1 MDSQAFFESRPV
13 FTLAQAQRALAPEA
27 PGIVRDRLK
36 YHAKTGRLLSIVRG
50 VYATVPFGVAPDK
63 FQPDPLLI
71 AAAVRDDA
79 VLGYYTALSLLG
91 AARSTWSVISAF
103 SRRRRASIVL
113 SNARIVFFQTPSA
126 VARLQRQGIGLRTID
141 RQGQSLL
148 ITGPERTLVDGLR
161 EPGRVGGT
169 REFIESAAGLS
180 VLDLDLVERLLRAY
194 DEKVLW
200 AAVGWFLETHQREFS
215 VDDTLLRRLE
225 KSRPRSRV
233 YLARDEGPGWV
244 ATRWNLILP
253 ETLRRNE
260 PNAG

>member
-1 MDSQAFFESRPV
+1 MDSQTFFESRPV
-13 FTLAQAQRALAPEA
+13 FTLEQAQRALAPEA
-27 PGIVRDRLK
+27 PGLVRDRLK
-36 YHAKTGRLLSIVRG
+36 YHAKTGRLVSIVRG
-50 VYATVPFGVAPDK
+50 VYAAVPLGVAADR
-63 FQPDPLLI
+63 FQPDPLLV
-71 AAAVRDDA
+71 ASAVRDDA

-91 AARSTWSVISAF
+91 AARSSWSVISAF
-103 SRRRRASIVL
+103 SQRRRASIAL
-113 SNARIVFFQTPSA
+113 PNARIVFFQTPA
-126 VARLQRQGIGLRTID
+126 AIAPLQRQGVGVRTID
-141 RQGQSLL
+141 RQGQSLR

-169 REFIESAAGLS
+169 REFIESAASLS
-180 VLDLDLVERLLRAY
+180 VLDLDLVERLLRAF

-215 VDDTLLRRLE
+215 VEDTLLKRLE

-244 ATRWNLILP
+244 APRWNLILP

-260 PNAG
+260 PNAD